1 MSSSNNRILSIYNSR
16 KNLIDILE
24 NLEYD
29 ITEHSDFTINEID
42 AMFSKSQLDFLVE
55 KKGDGDEKRKL
66 YVRYYSS
73 KQIRPATLSEIIEDL
88 MDIEQILTKQDTIM
102 IVIDEEP
109 NDTILA
115 KIRHLY
121 DNEGIFIVIHNIN
134 RLQYNLLKHTLVP
147 EAHVCSPTEIETLKE
162 KYNIVDVKKLPE
174 ISRFDPQAL
183 VLCLRP
189 GDICCFKRK
198 SQTSMFSNFYRICV

>member
-16 KNLIDILE
+16 KNIIEILE

-29 ITEHSDFTINEID
+29 VTEHIDFSINEID

-55 KKGDGDEKRKL
+55 KKSGEKL

-73 KQIRPATLSEIIEDL
+73 KQIRPSILTDTIEDL
-88 MDIEQILTKQDTIM
+88 MEIEQILTKRDTI
-102 IVIDEEP
+102 IIIIDEEP
-109 NDTILA
+109 NETILA
-115 KIRHLY
+115 KIKHLY

-134 RLQYNLLKHTLVP
+134 RLQYNLLKHVLVP
-147 EAHVCSPTEIETLKE
+147 EAHVCSQPEIEELKE
-162 KYNIVDVKKLPE
+162 KYNIIDLKKLPE

-198 SQTSMFSNFYRICV
+198 SQTSIFSNFYRICV